1 MDNKGEKSGTRR
13 VVRLAAIILILCM
26 VAIQL
31 LSVHY
36 GLAAT
41 AELKEQTVE
50 YAKEKLETY
59 DNYRANDMTKSLVRL
74 LDKTLAAIHNLEYE
88 KDFYAQSIGAYAYEQ
103 HLAGIIVLD
112 EHMDTVMQT
121 VVRNEPDIEWDS
133 LIQRE
138 SVAEVIECNKKV
150 YMTRA
155 SAGDEQYDIAVAARK
170 DAPGA
175 VIAYTLQDTVMDGVN
190 DITIDSI
197 FENTQIASGGLIV
210 ISEGDNVVAANS
222 SDACRLDAKQ
232 WKKLCSDGKSITD
245 SLSRVRYDG
254 RSWYISE
261 ARYKSYT
268 IHTLFPV
275 FQVYKLYIV
284 IEAAVVLVYIIICVL
299 MWGVNSNVARKNY
312 YMEKQRQTELQ
323 NALEQ
328 AERATAAKSTFLSNM
343 SHDIRTPMNAIIGF
357 TKLLR
362 EQLGNR
368 EKALDYLDK
377 IDDSS
382 RYLLEILNN
391 VLDIAKIESGKVKLE
406 ESVICIDDQC
416 REIYNVFENQM
427 INKELKFSL
436 DVRIEHHYVSCDILK
451 VKQIIFNLLS
461 NAYKYT
467 TSGGSVAFSVEEH
480 PCEREGYGQYV
491 TQVED
496 TGIGMSEEFMSH
508 IFEEFE
514 RERTSTESRQPGTGL
529 GMAIAEQLAELM
541 DGRIE
546 VESALGQGSKFTLYL
561 EHKLAD
567 AAPMVEQTDNL
578 NIESSVTAGR
588 RILLAED
595 NDMNAQI
602 TVEILK
608 FYGFDVD
615 RAKDGVEC
623 VSMLDRA
630 EPQYYSLVLMDIQM
644 PNMNG
649 YEVAK
654 RIRAMA
660 DSAKADIPIIAM
672 TANAFE
678 EDKKTAFQAGMNGHV
693 TKPIEIDKMMQTIKK
708 IMIQRGKHI
717 EDEEQ

>member
-1 MDNKGEKSGTRR
+1 MDNMGEKSGTRR
-13 VVRLAAIILILCM
+13 VARLAAIILILCM

-36 GLAAT
+36 GLEAT

-103 HLAGIIVLD
+103 HLAGIIVLN

-197 FENTQIASGGLIV
+197 FENTQIARGGLIV
-210 ISEGDNVVAANS
+210 ISEGDNVVAANN

-496 TGIGMSEEFMSH
+496 T
-508 IFEEFE
+508 
-514 RERTSTESRQPGTGL
+514 
-529 GMAIAEQLAELM
+529 
-541 DGRIE
+541 
-546 VESALGQGSKFTLYL
+546 
-561 EHKLAD
+561 
-567 AAPMVEQTDNL
+567 
-578 NIESSVTAGR
+578 
-588 RILLAED
+588 
-595 NDMNAQI
+595 
-602 TVEILK
+602 
-608 FYGFDVD
+608 
-615 RAKDGVEC
+615 
-623 VSMLDRA
+623 
-630 EPQYYSLVLMDIQM
+630 
-644 PNMNG
+644 
-649 YEVAK
+649 
-654 RIRAMA
+654 
-660 DSAKADIPIIAM
+660 
-672 TANAFE
+672 
-678 EDKKTAFQAGMNGHV
+678 
-693 TKPIEIDKMMQTIKK
+693 
-708 IMIQRGKHI
+708 
-717 EDEEQ
+717 

>member
-1 MDNKGEKSGTRR
+1 MDNMGEKSGIRR
-13 VVRLAAIILILCM
+13 VARLAAIILILCM

-36 GLAAT
+36 GLEAT

-112 EHMDTVMQT
+112 EHMDTVMRT

-197 FENTQIASGGLIV
+197 FENTQIARGGLIV

-261 ARYKSYT
+261 ARYKGYT
-268 IHTLFPV
+268 IHILFPV

-284 IEAAVVLVYIIICVL
+284 IEAAVVLVYVIICVL
-299 MWGVNSNVARKNY
+299 MWGVHSNVARKNY
-312 YMEKQRQTELQ
+312 YMEKQRQIELQ

-357 TKLLR
+357 TMLLR

-368 EKALDYLDK
+368 EKAIDYLDK

-436 DVRIEHHYVSCDILK
+436 NVRIEHHYVSCDILK

-467 TSGGSVAFSVEEH
+467 TSGGSVAFSVEER

-546 VESALGQGSKFTLYL
+546 VESVLGRGSKFTLYL

-578 NIESSVTAGR
+578 NIESSITAGR

-602 TVEILK
+602 TIEILK

-649 YEVAK
+649 YEAAK
-654 RIRAMA
+654 RIRVMA

-717 EDEEQ
+717 EDEE

>member
-1 MDNKGEKSGTRR
+1 MDNMGEKSGTRR
-13 VVRLAAIILILCM
+13 VVRLAAIILILCI

-36 GLAAT
+36 GLKTT
-41 AELKEQTVE
+41 AKLKEQTVE

-121 VVRNEPDIEWDS
+121 VVCDEPDIEWDS

-138 SVAEVIECNKKV
+138 SVAEVIECDKKV

-210 ISEGDNVVAANS
+210 ISEGDNVVAANN

-254 RSWYISE
+254 RIWYISE
-261 ARYKSYT
+261 ARYKGYT

-284 IEAAVVLVYIIICVL
+284 IEAAVVLVYVIICAL
-299 MWGVNSNVARKNY
+299 MWGVHSNVARKNY
-312 YMEKQRQTELQ
+312 YMEKQRQIELQ

-328 AERATAAKSTFLSNM
+328 AERAAAAKSTFLSNM

-368 EKALDYLDK
+368 EKAIDYLDK

-436 DVRIEHHYVSCDILK
+436 NVRIEHHYVSCDILK

-491 TQVED
+491 TLVED

-578 NIESSVTAGR
+578 DIESSVTAGR

-630 EPQYYSLVLMDIQM
+630 ESQYYSLVLMDIQM

-649 YEVAK
+649 YEAAR

-660 DSAKADIPIIAM
+660 DSAKAGIPIIAM

-678 EDKKTAFQAGMNGHV
+678 EDKKTAFQAGMNGHI

-717 EDEEQ
+717 